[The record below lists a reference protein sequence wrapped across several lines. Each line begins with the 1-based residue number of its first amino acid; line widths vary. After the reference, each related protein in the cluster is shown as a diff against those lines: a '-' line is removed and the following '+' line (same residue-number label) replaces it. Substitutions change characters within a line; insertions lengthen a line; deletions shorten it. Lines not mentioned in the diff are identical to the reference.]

1 MITRKMRKPKG
12 MIQPKPILSEAA
24 TLLLRTLCMDAEVF
38 EFGSGGSTLW
48 LAGFTKRLISIEDD
62 VDWHRV
68 ITAEL
73 LKQDTAA
80 DVRFIPTAKLPD
92 AIDDSGEWDVV
103 FVDCLTSL
111 ERKRSIIKGAIH
123 VKPGGWLVADD
134 YNFAMVAE
142 TVDELKQSGWD
153 VAIVSG
159 IKMHP
164 IRHVFVSAV
173 TAFCRKSEVI

>member
-12 MIQPKPILSEAA
+12 IIQSKPILSKAA
-24 TLLLRTLCMDAEVF
+24 TLLLRTLCVDAEVF

-62 VDWHRV
+62 SDWHRV
-68 ITAEL
+68 IMAEL
-73 LKQDTAA
+73 LKQGMMA
-80 DVRFIPTAKLPD
+80 DVRFVPTAKLPD

-111 ERKRSIIKGAIH
+111 ERKRSITKGATH

-134 YNFAMVAE
+134 YNFTVVAE
-142 TVDELKQSGWD
+142 AVDELKHSGWD

-164 IRHVFVSAV
+164 IRHILVSAV
-173 TAFCRKSEVI
+173 TAFCQKQKE